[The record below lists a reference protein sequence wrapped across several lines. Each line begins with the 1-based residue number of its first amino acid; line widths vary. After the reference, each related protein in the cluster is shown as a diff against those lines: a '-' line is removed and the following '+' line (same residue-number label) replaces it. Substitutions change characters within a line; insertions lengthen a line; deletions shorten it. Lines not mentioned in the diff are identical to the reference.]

1 MQKNLAHI
9 LNEISGESRLDR
21 LRLIGDDPDDEDQD
35 RAHGLV
41 NTILQ
46 QKFHSLTTLKL
57 PFVIPSRGDLHKL
70 LLFPALT
77 NFSIGFNESL
87 MVSLRSSRFL
97 LEAHSILSYLRYTFL
112 NSSLWR
118 QNYGDSP

>member
-9 LNEISGESRLDR
+9 LNEIAGQSKLER
-21 LRLIGDDPDDEDQD
+21 LRLIGHYPDDEEQD

-41 NTILQ
+41 NAILQ

-87 MVSLRSSRFL
+87 MVRHLTRAAAL
-97 LEAHSILSYLRYTFL
+97 LVLLALLPRCFAGSWALETHRILS
-112 NSSLWR
+112 
-118 QNYGDSP
+118 